1 MNYFDLIN
9 KCLVELNYKQVNAFS
24 ELTKNDHKKIKTI
37 INLVNTEVC
46 NYDNWNFK
54 LRKTTLNLPANSTEI
69 DNTIDGRIASILID
83 GHVYKYFDR
92 PEVFINGKAPS
103 GTYSCFNDKLLMPE
117 FDKDKPVNVVYYT
130 ANTVISAEGTEK
142 KLLEAETDMSLI
154 PDEFAEPVIVYGTC
168 MRLKANPQHVK
179 FSYWMSMYNSTLA
192 SMRSKI
198 SVDAEAAPF
207 VNMRRY

>member
-1 MNYFDLIN
+1 MNYFDLVN
-9 KCLVELNYKQVNAFS
+9 KCLAELNYKQVNAFS

-103 GTYSCFNDKLLMPE
+103 GTYSSFNDKLLMPE

-198 SVDAEAAPF
+198 SVDAEATPF

>member
-1 MNYFDLIN
+1 MNYFDLVN
-9 KCLVELNYKQVNAFS
+9 KCLAELNYKQVNAFS

-103 GTYSCFNDKLLMPE
+103 GTYSSFNDKLLMPE

-192 SMRSKI
+192 SMRSRI
-198 SVDAEAAPF
+198 TVDSEAAPF

>member
-1 MNYFDLIN
+1 MNYFDLVN
-9 KCLVELNYKQVNAFS
+9 KCLAELNYKQVNAFS

-37 INLVNTEVC
+37 INLVNNEVC

-54 LRKTTLNLPANSTEI
+54 LRKATLNLPANSTEI
-69 DNTIDGRIASILID
+69 DNTIYGRIASILID
-83 GHVYKYFDR
+83 GHPYKYFDK

>member
-1 MNYFDLIN
+1 M
-9 KCLVELNYKQVNAFS
+9 
-24 ELTKNDHKKIKTI
+24 
-37 INLVNTEVC
+37 VNTEVC

-103 GTYSCFNDKLLMPE
+103 GTYSSFNDKLLMPE

-192 SMRSKI
+192 SMRSRI
-198 SVDAEAAPF
+198 TVDSEAAPF

>member
-1 MNYFDLIN
+1 MNYFDLVN
-9 KCLVELNYKQVNAFS
+9 KCLAELNYKQVNAFS

>member
-1 MNYFDLIN
+1 M
-9 KCLVELNYKQVNAFS
+9 
-24 ELTKNDHKKIKTI
+24 
-37 INLVNTEVC
+37 VNTEVC